1 MLIKKIYKQLVDG
14 EVMPI
19 PQGRLRIL
27 FSVRTIFNLEE
38 AHKLFLE
45 SPENPTKY
53 IEYMRDTEKDPLEAG
68 PLMRLYQACERINH
82 MEDKLGYLPFN
93 MGMCSKDDFDTQRRI
108 FNSIGNHDI
117 HDARFLAQPHAG
129 AGYSRDWIRH
139 YFNNQAQPSIFF
151 TCNDQDA
158 QMAVDDGL
166 AASRI
171 IIPEDASYAPLKK
184 SEDFS
189 WWFDL
194 DAVAWGSSAELIYKK
209 KGLNAFFDAEW
220 KNRDKIIEP
229 GPFTSPLTA
238 MAQINRDLENLGIE
252 SPLKLHFCTA
262 RGGRAMMRASNS
274 MQHYGHHY
282 DHGHFMAGESKSDLF
297 DLIRAEGQADLF
309 MDDQIAHME
318 PLLVDGHTAC
328 GHVPYAKDS
337 AMGRYLKK
345 QPAAPK

>member
-1 MLIKKIYKQLVDG
+1 
-14 EVMPI
+14 MPA

-27 FSVRTIFNLEE
+27 FSVRTVFNLEE

-68 PLMRLYQACERINH
+68 PLMRLYQTCERINSL
-82 MEDKLGYLPFN
+82 EDQLGYLPFN
-93 MGMCSKDDFDTQRRI
+93 IGMSSKDDFDTQRRI
-108 FNSIGNHDI
+108 FNSIGAHDI
-117 HDARFLAQPHAG
+117 NDARFLGQAHGG
-129 AGYSRDWIRH
+129 ADYNPEWLRH
-139 YFNNQAQPSIFF
+139 YFNSQAQPGIFF

-166 AASRI
+166 AAARI
-171 IIPEDASYAPLKK
+171 LIPEDGSYAPLKK
-184 SEDFS
+184 NEDFN

-194 DAVAWGSSAELIYKK
+194 DAVAWGTSAEVEYKK
-209 KGLNAFFDAEW
+209 KGLDKYRATEW
-220 KNRDKIIEP
+220 RKRDIPIES

-238 MAQINRDLENLGIE
+238 MSTINKDLEKLGID
-252 SPLKLHFCTA
+252 SPLKLHYCTA
-262 RGGRAMMRASNS
+262 RGGLAMMRASNT
-274 MQHYGHHY
+274 MKHHGHHY

-297 DLIRAEGQADLF
+297 DLVRAEGNADLF

-318 PLLVDGHTAC
+318 PLLIDGHTAC

-337 AMGRYLKK
+337 SMGRYLKK
-345 QPAAPK
+345 QQAAPK